1 MVVRAQSQAGLS
13 GHSSLGT
20 WQRIELAR
28 RKLEVAVRE
37 ENYSVAAEAKREI
50 ELLTERLPANQLLL
64 ATLLERLDKGG
75 LPEEEATAVVRQ
87 LGELGEWEAVPAL
100 VAALQCEGD
109 TVAAA
114 AEEALWSLFLRCPTP
129 ELDQMMQQGIAL
141 MRVPEQWDQALQLFD
156 RMVTLAPTFAEAYNK
171 RATVLFL
178 LQRFEEAI
186 ADCRVAL
193 QMNPYHFK
201 AAAGM
206 GLCCAAVEDIE
217 GSIAA
222 YQTAVAINPRLR
234 HLRAHIRRL
243 QASLRESQPADE
255 WQQGPRE

>member
-1 MVVRAQSQAGLS
+1 VQAQAGLS

-37 ENYSVAAEAKREI
+37 ENYAVAAEAKKEI
-50 ELLTERLPANQLLL
+50 QLLTERLPPNQLLL
-64 ATLLERLDKGG
+64 ATLLDRLDKGG
-75 LPEEEATAVVRQ
+75 LSEEEATAVVRQ

-100 VAALQCEGD
+100 AAALQSEGD
-109 TVAAA
+109 SVPAA

-129 ELDQMMQQGIAL
+129 ELDQMMQQGVAL
-141 MRVPEQWDQALQLFD
+141 MRVPEQWDQALELFD
-156 RMVTLAPTFAEAYNK
+156 RMVALAPTFAEAYNK

-186 ADCRVAL
+186 ADCRIAL

-222 YQTAVAINPRLR
+222 YQTAVAINPRLK

-243 QASLRESQPADE
+243 QQSLRQPESADE
-255 WQQGPRE
+255 WQQFPRES